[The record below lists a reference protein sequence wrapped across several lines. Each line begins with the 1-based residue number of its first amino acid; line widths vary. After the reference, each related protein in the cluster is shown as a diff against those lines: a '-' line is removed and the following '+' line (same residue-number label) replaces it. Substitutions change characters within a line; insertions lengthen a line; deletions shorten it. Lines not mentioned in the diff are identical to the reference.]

1 MADRNAEEAH
11 ELLDRARN
19 GDEGAFSEL
28 VRNHQHDVFTLAF
41 RLLGNYELAADA
53 AQETFIRAYRAL
65 DGYEAQRIRDL
76 KLRPWVWTIAIN
88 LCRNRARS
96 AARRGP
102 IASLPDRATNEPTP
116 EDQAVETVMRS
127 EWHHRLSELSAAHRT
142 AVVLRHVVGLSY
154 EEIALAT
161 GRPAG
166 TVKADV
172 HRGIARLRTI
182 LEREHEEETP

>member
-1 MADRNAEEAH
+1 MKTMEHHETLTDGLADDLHQSFPTMVRSLQDGIFSGVLQMTRNRHDAE
-11 ELLDRARN
+11 
-19 GDEGAFSEL
+19 
-28 VRNHQHDVFTLAF
+28 DVT
-41 RLLGNYELAADA
+41 
-53 AQETFIRAYRAL
+53 QETFIRAYRAL
-65 DGYEAQRIRDL
+65 EGYEAQRIREL
-76 KLRPWVWTIAIN
+76 RLRPWVWTIAIN

-102 IASLPDRATNEPTP
+102 IAPLPDRAASEPSP
-116 EDQAVETVMRS
+116 EDQAVEMVMRS
-127 EWHHRLSELSAAHRT
+127 EWHLRLSGLSTAHRT

-154 EEIALAT
+154 EEIAHAT